1 MRRTVREE
9 AGRGVEHGELAPA
22 LAGLIAREA
31 LGRVDAIAASLGSSA
46 DPAPADVRWA
56 CEAAGCL
63 AGLTAQLG
71 DPELARAGEGAQA
84 KIEALQATTI
94 SSPGA
99 LSGVL
104 AGLAGMRPALE
115 HHAEAAD
122 GEPVALDVIARLAAA
137 EVKRIAR
144 RRGVK
149 VAIDLICPEGI
160 AVPAREAGVVIDVLG
175 QVVRDG
181 TTHGTR
187 EGGAVRMVFAV
198 DDHGL
203 VILASDRGDAGSGQF
218 PASERSPSRGAG
230 LGVAHGR
237 LVALGG
243 ELSFASGAWG
253 GTSVT
258 IRLPT
263 EVSRSPAPD
272 AESEE
277 SVSQLG

>member
-1 MRRTVREE
+1 M
-9 AGRGVEHGELAPA
+9 EHGELAPA

-31 LGRVDAIAASLGSSA
+31 LGRVDAIAASLGSPA

-56 CEAAGCL
+56 REATSCL
-63 AGLTAQLG
+63 AGLTSQVG
-71 DPELARAGEGAQA
+71 DPALASTGEEIEAAIEGLDATLTSSPDALSEVLASLAR
-84 KIEALQATTI
+84 I
-94 SSPGA
+94 
-99 LSGVL
+99 
-104 AGLAGMRPALE
+104 RPTLE
-115 HHAEAAD
+115 RYAEAAD
-122 GEPVALDVIARLAAA
+122 GVPVALDVIADLASA
-137 EVKRIAR
+137 EVQRIAR

-218 PASERSPSRGAG
+218 PAPERSPSRGAG

-277 SVSQLG
+277 FVSPLG